1 MGALNR
7 ATRELA
13 TSRGIRSHLTG
24 QGSDCVLHKGN
35 PPPIYL
41 ADWFRQGRLRDW
53 SRHLQAY
60 LNRGS
65 FNAWQLLRECTLGTV
80 DPQLGVRAPI
90 PAWVTPTFRKEIE
103 QARVEFLYTQKRTL
117 RSHAKERMYR
127 FTLCFIPYH
136 RGAVADERLPLVH
149 RPLVEFLLGLE
160 WNFVVA
166 PNTERLLMRR
176 SLGGVLPELASS
188 TKECRTAYG
197 AALYEGLRTAWPR
210 VSPFVTGERLAELGV
225 VELRQ
230 FRAAI
235 DAMKAG
241 YEGPN
246 PQIGRTALYLET
258 WLGLKTLMA

>member
-1 MGALNR
+1 
-7 ATRELA
+7 
-13 TSRGIRSHLTG
+13 
-24 QGSDCVLHKGN
+24 
-35 PPPIYL
+35 
-41 ADWFRQGRLRDW
+41 
-53 SRHLQAY
+53 
-60 LNRGS
+60 
-65 FNAWQLLRECTLGTV
+65 
-80 DPQLGVRAPI
+80 
-90 PAWVTPTFRKEIE
+90 
-103 QARVEFLYTQKRTL
+103 
-117 RSHAKERMYR
+117 MYR